1 MRDDRAIRILFS
13 TTPLDGHFR
22 PLLPFA
28 RALRAAGHELAFATN
43 AGWHPHV
50 VAEGFDALP
59 AGRPHQEALA
69 HFESFR
75 AEIQAL
81 PEGQRRPHLF
91 RRIFAEGHATQK
103 LPELLAVAQSW
114 QPQAIVYESGDLAAP
129 AVAAA
134 LGLRTANHSFGVMV
148 PLAAVAYAAEYMAPL
163 WRSLGVEPDR
173 HAGAFRG
180 LYIDLSPPSFAW
192 EQPLGDRIQLGHVP
206 AAQQDPPAWLDALER
221 PLVYVTLG
229 TVFNKPELLRRLLDG
244 LDGSVSALVTT
255 GRNVDPES
263 LGGWPPNVRV
273 ERFVPQEQ
281 VLPRCAAVVAH
292 AGSGSVRGALAH
304 GLPLVLVPQGAD
316 QFDNA
321 ARCAAVGAAVVVPP
335 EELTAGAVRLAL
347 ARVLDEPSFA
357 EAARRVQAEIEA
369 MPTAEE
375 VASRFEAYV
384 SRG

>member
-1 MRDDRAIRILFS
+1 M
-13 TTPLDGHFR
+13 
-22 PLLPFA
+22 
-28 RALRAAGHELAFATN
+28 FATE
-43 AGWHPHV
+43 ASWHQHV
-50 VAEGFDALP
+50 AAEGFDALP
-59 AGRPHQEALA
+59 AGRPHSEALA
-69 HFESFR
+69 YFEQFR
-75 AEIQAL
+75 AGIQAL
-81 PEGQRRPHLF
+81 PEGERRPHLF
-91 RRIFAEGHATQK
+91 RRIFAEGHAPSK
-103 LPELLAVAQSW
+103 LPELLEVASAW

-134 LGLRTANHSFGVMV
+134 LEVRTANHSFGVMV
-148 PLAAVAYAAEYMAPL
+148 PFAALAYAAEYMAPL
-163 WRSLGVEPDR
+163 WRSVGVEPDG

-180 LYIDLSPPSFAW
+180 LYIDLSPPSFSW
-192 EQPLGDRIQLGHVP
+192 EEPLGDSIRLGHAP
-206 AAQQDPPAWLDALER
+206 AEPQDAAAWLDALGR

-281 VLPRCAAVVAH
+281 VLPRSAAVVAH

-321 ARCAAVGAAVVVPP
+321 VRCEAAGAAVVVRP
-335 EELTAGAVRLAL
+335 EQLTADAVRLAL
-347 ARVLDEPSFA
+347 KRVLDEPSFTD
-357 EAARRVQAEIEA
+357 AARRVEAEIRA
-369 MPTAEE
+369 MPTAEA
-375 VASRFEAYV
+375 VASRFEEYV
-384 SRG
+384 ARG

>member
-1 MRDDRAIRILFS
+1 VRDDRAIRILFS

-22 PLLPFA
+22 PLLPLA

-69 HFESFR
+69 HFEPFR

-103 LPELLAVAQSW
+103 LPELLVVARSW

-134 LGLRTANHSFGVMV
+134 LGLPTANHSFGVMV

-163 WRSLGVEPDR
+163 WRSVGVEPDG
-173 HAGAFRG
+173 HAGAFQG

-192 EQPLGDRIQLGHVP
+192 EQPLGD
-206 AAQQDPPAWLDALER
+206 
-221 PLVYVTLG
+221 T
-229 TVFNKPELLRRLLDG
+229 
-244 LDGSVSALVTT
+244 SSTT
-255 GRNVDPES
+255 QR
-263 LGGWPPNVRV
+263 
-273 ERFVPQEQ
+273 
-281 VLPRCAAVVAH
+281 
-292 AGSGSVRGALAH
+292 
-304 GLPLVLVPQGAD
+304 
-316 QFDNA
+316 A
-321 ARCAAVGAAVVVPP
+321 ARPRAPQSWC
-335 EELTAGAVRLAL
+335 
-347 ARVLDEPSFA
+347 
-357 EAARRVQAEIEA
+357 RRR
-369 MPTAEE
+369 
-375 VASRFEAYV
+375 S
-384 SRG
+384 